1 MGVNWAAGLMK
12 WQPFV
17 DPQGGAYPLCHL
29 HPFRFEVAFDGNA
42 KYPALEVDVHVGF
55 AMHTF
60 TRTGVAG
67 DDEAYAYKDHREK
80 RMFDLERY
88 QYSKLLPAIV
98 RELAQRKCYHAKHQN
113 FLTVELPG
121 DAPAGAEYHVFFLV
135 TDCPEETKK
144 TGKPCVRLIIQSA
157 YLVQAGGQ
165 VPRGRREQPI
175 GFRVLINRALGLS
188 QPPKKAKPHR

>member
-17 DPQGGAYPLCHL
+17 DPHGNTYSLSHL
-29 HPFRFEVAFDGNA
+29 HPFRFPVVFPGNA
-42 KYPALEVDVHVGF
+42 QYQELQVDVHVGF

-67 DDEAYAYKDHREK
+67 DDESYAYQDHREK
-80 RMFDLERY
+80 RMFDLDRY
-88 QYSKLLPAIV
+88 AYSKLLPAIV
-98 RELAQRKCYHAKHQN
+98 RELVKHKCYHAKHQN
-113 FLTVELPG
+113 FFTVELPAG
-121 DAPAGAEYHVFFLV
+121 APAGAEYHVFFLV
-135 TDCPEETKK
+135 QGWQGETKK

-157 YLVQAGGQ
+157 YLVQVGGQ
-165 VPRGRREQPI
+165 VPRGRREQSI

-188 QPPKKAKPHR
+188 QPPKKRKPHR